1 MSSSWGNT
9 IKISIFGESHGAAI
23 GVVLDGL
30 PAGIPID
37 MEDLLSFMDRRRPGK
52 ALFATSRKESDTPH
66 ILSGYYQ
73 GQTTGTPLAIV
84 IQNADTHSTD
94 YKEME
99 HIARPA
105 HADFTGHLRYRGA
118 QDPRGG
124 GHFSGRLTAPLVAA
138 GGIARQILRQN
149 GIDIGAHIASVGE
162 QHDLLFDPVRLHAEA
177 LFSPGKKVFP
187 VLDDIAGEKMQ
198 KLIESCRMA
207 QDSVG
212 GVVECGVIGFPAGI
226 GSPIFD
232 GLENR
237 IASLIFGI
245 PAVKGLEFGAGFDAA
260 KHFGSQMNDPF
271 CIENGKIRTT
281 TNHHGGILGGI
292 SSGMPMILRVAFKP
306 TPSISQPQSTVDFK
320 TMEPTQLTIS
330 GRHDPCVVPRA
341 VPCVEAAVALA
352 LLDAWM
358 ERNV

>member
-66 ILSGYYQ
+66 ILSGYYH

-105 HADFTGHLRYRGA
+105 HADFTGHLRYRRSTRPAGRR
-118 QDPRGG
+118 PFFRE
-124 GHFSGRLTAPLVAA
+124 RLTAPLVAA

-212 GVVECGVIGFPAGI
+212 GVVDMRCYRFSCGNWI
-226 GSPIFD
+226 PIFD

-271 CIENGKIRTT
+271 L
-281 TNHHGGILGGI
+281 H
-292 SSGMPMILRVAFKP
+292 
-306 TPSISQPQSTVDFK
+306 
-320 TMEPTQLTIS
+320 
-330 GRHDPCVVPRA
+330 
-341 VPCVEAAVALA
+341 
-352 LLDAWM
+352 
-358 ERNV
+358 

>member
-1 MSSSWGNT
+1 MHGATVSSYGDHRIVMSMAIAACLVDSPIVIEGAQAVEKSCLIFSKISKHWGALCMSSSWGNT

-66 ILSGYYQ
+66 ILSGYYH

-138 GGIARQILRQN
+138 GGIARQILRPN

-212 GVVECGVIGFPAGI
+212 GVVRMRCYRFSCGNWIPHIRWTGKSNSLLNFWYSCCKRIGI
-226 GSPIFD
+226 WR
-232 GLENR
+232 R
-237 IASLIFGI
+237 I
-245 PAVKGLEFGAGFDAA
+245 
-260 KHFGSQMNDPF
+260 
-271 CIENGKIRTT
+271 
-281 TNHHGGILGGI
+281 
-292 SSGMPMILRVAFKP
+292 
-306 TPSISQPQSTVDFK
+306 
-320 TMEPTQLTIS
+320 
-330 GRHDPCVVPRA
+330 
-341 VPCVEAAVALA
+341 
-352 LLDAWM
+352 
-358 ERNV
+358 